1 MDELVRAFFE
11 TYAEANSTLDVA
23 AIGDLYAETFFFAVR
38 NAARPVRREDFLKVV
53 PRMKEHFASLG
64 LTGTR
69 LSSVETTE
77 LGSGYALAKVR
88 WAMTLRTGKGLD
100 KTFDAFATY
109 LMQRDDHDKLSILF
123 QLDHQDLAAMV
134 KQEGGADKSD

>member
-1 MDELVRAFFE
+1 MEELVRAFFE
-11 TYAEANSTLDVA
+11 TYARANSTLDVA
-23 AIGDLYAETFFFAVR
+23 AIGDLYAETFLFAIR
-38 NAARPVRREDFLKVV
+38 NTAQPVRKEDFLKVV
-53 PRMKEHFASLG
+53 PRMKDHFASLG

-88 WAMTLRTGKGLD
+88 WVMTVRTGSGVVKN
-100 KTFDAFATY
+100 FDAFATY
-109 LMQRDDHDKLSILF
+109 LVQRGDHDKLSILF

-134 KQEGGADKSD
+134 KQERGADSSG

>member
-11 TYAEANSTLDVA
+11 TYAKANSTLDVA
-23 AIGDLYAETFFFAVR
+23 AIGDLYAETFFFAIR
-38 NAARPVRREDFLKVV
+38 NAAKPVRREDFLKVV

-69 LSSVETTE
+69 LSSVETTD

-88 WAMTLRTGKGLD
+88 WAMTVRTGSELV
-100 KTFDAFATY
+100 KTFDVFATY
-109 LMQRDDHDKLSILF
+109 LVQRDDRDKLSILF

-134 KQEGGADKSD
+134 KQERDAD

>member
-11 TYAEANSTLDVA
+11 TYAKANSTLDVA
-23 AIGDLYAETFFFAVR
+23 TIGDLYAETFIFVVRNTAQAVR
-38 NAARPVRREDFLKVV
+38 KEDFLKVI
-53 PRMKEHFASLG
+53 PRMKDHFASLG

-88 WAMTLRTGKGLD
+88 WDMTLRTGSGLV
-100 KTFDAFATY
+100 KAFDTFATY
-109 LMQRDDHDKLSILF
+109 LVQRDDHDKLSILF
-123 QLDHQDLAAMV
+123 QLDHQDLAALV
-134 KQEGGADKSD
+134 KQERGADSSG

>member
-1 MDELVRAFFE
+1 MDELIKAFFE
-11 TYAEANSTLDVA
+11 TYAKANSTLDIA
-23 AIGDLYAETFFFAVR
+23 AIGDLYAETFFFAIR
-38 NAARPVRREDFLKVV
+38 NSAKPVRKEDFLKVV
-53 PRMKEHFASLG
+53 PGMKDHFASLG

-88 WAMTLRTGKGLD
+88 WAMSLRAGNGSV

-109 LMQRDDHDKLSILF
+109 LVQRDDHDKLSILF

-134 KQEGGADKSD
+134 KQERGAASG

>member
-11 TYAEANSTLDVA
+11 TYAKANSTLDVA
-23 AIGDLYAETFFFAVR
+23 AIGDLYAETFIFAVR
-38 NAARPVRREDFLKVV
+38 NMVKPVRKEDFLKVV
-53 PRMKEHFASLG
+53 PRMKDHFESLG

-77 LGSGYALAKVR
+77 LGSGYALAKVT
-88 WAMTLRTGKGLD
+88 WAMTLQTGSGLV

-109 LMQRDDHDKLSILF
+109 LVQRDDHDKLSILF
-123 QLDHQDLAAMV
+123 QLDHQDLAAVV
-134 KQEGGADKSD
+134 KQEREADSVG

>member
-1 MDELVRAFFE
+1 MDEVVRAFFE
-11 TYAEANSTLDVA
+11 TYAKANSTLDVA

-38 NAARPVRREDFLKVV
+38 NAAQPVRKKDFLKVV
-53 PRMKEHFASLG
+53 PRMKDHFASLG

-88 WAMTLRTGKGLD
+88 WAMTLRTGSGVKN
-100 KTFDAFATY
+100 FDTFATY
-109 LMQRDDHDKLSILF
+109 LVQRDDHDKLSILF
-123 QLDHQDLAAMV
+123 QLDHQDLAALV
-134 KQEGGADKSD
+134 KQERGAD

>member
-11 TYAEANSTLDVA
+11 TYAKANSTLDVA

-38 NAARPVRREDFLKVV
+38 NTAQPVRKEDFLKVI
-53 PRMKEHFASLG
+53 PRRKDHFASLG

-69 LSSVETTE
+69 MSSVETTE

-88 WAMTLRTGKGLD
+88 WAVSLRTGSGLI

-109 LMQRDDHDKLSILF
+109 LVQCDDHDKLSILF

-134 KQEGGADKSD
+134 KQERDADPSG